1 MGTSRTLASFH
12 FGQPGSGRKAY
23 IQAGLHADEAPG
35 PLVAMRLIEYLT
47 KAEMNGDITGELIVV
62 PIANP
67 IGLAQWTTDGVE
79 GRHDRFDHINFNRS
93 HLDLSAKVAEKVS
106 GHLGD
111 DADANIARI
120 RQAIR
125 EEATQLEPVGETAYL
140 KRLLFTLSCDSD
152 IVLDLHCDLQAV
164 MHVYT
169 GTALWPAAT
178 DLSAQMGAL
187 ATLLAIDSGG
197 CPFDEANSKIW
208 WQLAREFPQYPIPP
222 GCLSATVELRG
233 FADTDRNH
241 TDEDTANLLIFLQ
254 RRGFLRGEAP
264 PLPELTHGATPLE
277 GVDYVKVRETGILS
291 FVKKPGE
298 IIQEGEVIAYITNP
312 LAGERGL
319 STPVLS
325 RTTGTLFAIAG
336 ERFARPGKI
345 VAKIAGTKPL
355 AEDPSQLL
363 TI

>member
-12 FGQPGSGRKAY
+12 FGQPDSGRKAY

-35 PLVAMRLIEYLT
+35 PLVARQLIEQL
-47 KAEMNGDITGELIVV
+47 AEAEKRGEVVGELIVV

-67 IGLAQWTTDGVE
+67 IGLDQWTTDGVE
-79 GRHDRFDHINFNRS
+79 GRHDRFDHVNFNRS

-106 GHLGD
+106 GHLGE

-125 EEATQLEPVGETAYL
+125 DEATQLEPVGETPYL
-140 KRLLFTLSCDSD
+140 KKLLFTLSCDSD

-169 GTALWPAAT
+169 GTTLWPAAS
-178 DLSAQMGAL
+178 DLSAQMGAM

-208 WQLAREFPQYPIPP
+208 WQLARKFPDHPIPP
-222 GCLSATVELRG
+222 ACLAATVELRG
-233 FADTDRNH
+233 FADTDRHH
-241 TDEDTANLLIFLQ
+241 TDEDTTNLLTFLT
-254 RRGFLRGEAP
+254 RRGFLKGEAP
-264 PLPELTHGATPLE
+264 PLPELNHEATPLE
-277 GVDYVKVRETGILS
+277 GVDYVKARESGILS
-291 FVKKPGE
+291 FVRKPGE
-298 IIQEGEVIAYITNP
+298 MIQEGEVIAHITNP
-312 LAGERGL
+312 LAGERGI
-319 STPVLS
+319 STPVCS
-325 RTTGTLFAIAG
+325 RTAGILFAIAG

-345 VAKIAGTKPL
+345 VAKIAGTKTL